1 MIKNILTVGDSFT
14 YGEELADRNLAWPL
28 LLGNK
33 MSAEVVNMARPGS
46 GNKRM
51 IRYVMEHISSG
62 NPVDLIVV
70 GWSSPGRI
78 EFADEDGFFD
88 IWPGYSGNIFLQ
100 HQPWRSTLLEYI
112 NRHHNDE
119 YLYRQYLLDVI
130 LLQSFLK
137 DRGIKYVMCRAVGN
151 EHYHNRYHTMND
163 NLATLVNKDYFLGW
177 PDTGMMEW
185 TYGVEQGPGGHFL
198 EAGHQIVTDRI
209 YEHIRHLGW
218 IS

>member
-14 YGEELADRNLAWPL
+14 YGEELVDRTLAWPW

-33 MSAEVVNMARPGS
+33 ISADVVNMARPGS

-51 IRYVMEHISSG
+51 IRYVMEHISDS

-70 GWSSPGRI
+70 GWSSPGRM

-88 IWPGYSGNIFLQ
+88 IWPGYSGNMFLQ
-100 HQPWRSTLLEYI
+100 HQPWRTKLLDYI

-137 DRGIKYVMCRAVGN
+137 DCGIKYVMCRAVGN
-151 EHYHNRYHTMND
+151 EHYYNQYHHKD
-163 NLATLVNKDYFLGW
+163 PKLVSLVNKDYFPGW

-185 TYGVEQGPGGHFL
+185 TYGTEQGPNGHFL
-198 EAGHQIVTDRI
+198 ETGHEIVANQI
-209 YEHIRHLGW
+209 YEHIRNLSW
-218 IS
+218 VS

>member
-14 YGEELADRNLAWPL
+14 YGEELADRNHAWPFL
-28 LLGNK
+28 LANK
-33 MSAEVVNMARPGS
+33 LSAEVTNMARPGS

-51 IRYVMEHISSG
+51 VRYAMEYVSTG
-62 NPVDLIVV
+62 NPLDLVV
-70 GWSSPGRI
+70 IGWSSPGRM

-88 IWPGYSGNIFLQ
+88 IWPGYSGNMFLQ
-100 HQPWRSTLLEYI
+100 HQPWRTKLLDYI

-137 DRGIKYVMCRAVGN
+137 DRSIKYVMCRAVGN
-151 EHYHNRYHTMND
+151 EHYHNQYHYKD
-163 NLATLVNKDYFLGW
+163 PKLVPLVNKDYFLGW
-177 PDTGMMEW
+177 PNTGMVEW
-185 TYGVEQGPGGHFL
+185 AYGAEQGPGGHFL
-198 EAGHQIVTDRI
+198 EAGHEIVADRI

>member
-14 YGEELADRNLAWPL
+14 YGEELADRMLAWPF

-33 MSAEVVNMARPGS
+33 MSADVINLARPGS

-51 IRYVMEHISSG
+51 IRYVMEQVSNG
-62 NPVDLIVV
+62 DPLDLVIV
-70 GWSSPGRI
+70 GWSTPGRM

-88 IWPGYSGNIFLQ
+88 IWPGYSGNMFLQ
-100 HQPWRSTLLEYI
+100 HQPWRSKLLDYI

-119 YLYRQYLLDVI
+119 YLYKQYLLDII

-137 DRGIKYVMCRAVGN
+137 TYGVKYVMCKTVFN
-151 EHYHNRYHTMND
+151 EYYHNQYHLTD
-163 NLATLVNKDYFLGW
+163 PKLEILVDKEYFIGW
-177 PDTGMMEW
+177 PDSGMAEW
-185 TYGVEQGPGGHFL
+185 TFGKPQGPGGHFL